1 MKRIV
6 SALLAVVTVVSLL
19 TVAASATGLI
29 LAVPETVSAH
39 NLEAFG
45 LHTMN
50 VYSTE
55 IPPTIDGVVGTGEY
69 PGPNNGCSLSAGPG
83 ENLWMS
89 AHSLGTDG
97 YGSYYDIN
105 GLTAEE
111 DVPAYIKSY
120 LTYDNEYFYFAVSAV
135 VNSLEDC
142 GRPSLYFNVRNS
154 FSQNDNLVVSAT
166 NYSQAWMRYF
176 VTPEVGSG
184 AVLDCDPY
192 PTSYSRNI
200 TLYNGSSYS
209 TISYSYTEPYVDEDG
224 LTWNEKTY
232 RRAENSSYKISAL
245 SDGRWSITL
254 EARQPLGDILRVTD
268 VEYSD
273 GTPIDYV
280 PEWGSWGVTMQLVSS
295 VNKTS
300 ILPNGEEYILL
311 ENETIHAQTMFPAF
325 GMAYTGM
332 YSRVGDLTFT
342 NTMKDAVLASMR
354 KEVYFLTNPV
364 HFLGTYDPTFDYD
377 NNASQSPSSLTYTS
391 RITRPRNTVLTSG
404 LRGINNRV
412 VGAATNASGAT
423 GDDITVTVVLA
434 VVMLLLAAAAV
445 LLVVMKKRSRNR

>member
-6 SALLAVVTVVSLL
+6 SALLAVVTIVSLL
-19 TVAASATGLI
+19 TVAASARGLI
-29 LAVPETVSAH
+29 LAVPNTVPAH

-55 IPPTIDGVVGTGEY
+55 IPPTVDGVVGTGEY
-69 PGPNNGCSLSAGPG
+69 PGPNNGCSLSSGIG
-83 ENLWMS
+83 DNLWMS
-89 AHSLGTDG
+89 AHSSGSEG
-97 YGSYYDIN
+97 YGAYYDIT
-105 GLTAEE
+105 GLTAED
-111 DVPAYIKSY
+111 DVPAYVKSY
-120 LTYDNEYFYFAVSAV
+120 ITYDNEYFYFAVSAV
-135 VNSLEDC
+135 VKSLEGS
-142 GRPSLYFNVRNS
+142 GRSSIYFDVRNA
-154 FSQNDNLVVSAT
+154 FSQNDNLVVSST
-166 NYSQAWMRYF
+166 NYSQAWIRYY
-176 VTPEVGSG
+176 VTPAVGSG
-184 AVLDCDPY
+184 AVRDCSPY
-192 PTSYSRNI
+192 PSNQSRNI
-200 TLYNGSSYS
+200 TLYNGSYS
-209 TISYSYTEPYVDEDG
+209 TISYSSTEPYVDEDG
-224 LTWNEKTY
+224 LTWNGSTY

-254 EARQPLGDILRVTD
+254 EARQPLGDVLRVTD

-280 PEWGSWGVTMQLVSS
+280 PEWGSWGVGMQLVSS
-295 VNKTS
+295 ANKTN
-300 ILPNGEEYILL
+300 ILPNGEEYSLVK
-311 ENETIHAQTMFPAF
+311 NETIYAQTMFPAF

-332 YSRVGDLTFT
+332 YTRIGDMTFT
-342 NTMKDAVLASMR
+342 NSMRDAVLSSLR

-391 RITRPRNTVLTSG
+391 RITRPRNSVLTSG
-404 LRGINNRV
+404 LRGVNNRV

-423 GDDITVTVVLA
+423 GDNITVTLVLA

-445 LLVVMKKRSRNR
+445 VLVVMKKRSRNR